1 MKKILKTSM
10 ILFLAFLFSSCVF
23 AGSPVASGDATM
35 KLVENNVCSMTFGK
49 YGTFEKKMTKIDTTN
64 KTIDIQLTATNNQDK
79 IKDETKTEEV
89 IKAGEVVFLIDGSR
103 SMSVNEAEQGSS
115 NENKNETDQTATKK
129 SRGEVVLESAQKLA
143 DKLFEAKSDIKIGV
157 VEFATSTDTSK
168 RGTDDDAAARTNGLA
183 SSKDDVTKALQ
194 AVKESK
200 MGSQTDLEVGLKK
213 AEEMLNTTKTDN
225 KQKYIIVFTDAIPNV
240 ASGVVPEVYSDEEKA
255 QGYQGFKSAYDD
267 KVFVPT
273 KNELT
278 SLANKGIT
286 VMSLLINMKDEEIQ
300 ISTEKPKP
308 TYKEVANRIFGTEAD
323 PTAGPVYYVTDND
336 VESTV
341 TDKIFTDLKET
352 KTITVTPE
360 NKYELTDIVIKDY
373 FPKNIIDN
381 FGFALLTKPEI
392 GEVTATVDKSDNS
405 ITWKISKLE
414 PGQTANFSYRLKL
427 NNQFDS
433 EIVGINLP
441 TNKNVTIDY
450 KENGKQGP
458 QVQNDK
464 CPIVALD
471 VEAKK
476 DIPQTGSNT
485 WLIVSALVIVAGAIA
500 TASFINYRKN
510 M

>member
-1 MKKILKTSM
+1 MKKFLKTSM
-10 ILFLAFLFSSCVF
+10 IFFLAFLFSSCVF

-213 AEEMLNTTKTDN
+213 
-225 KQKYIIVFTDAIPNV
+225 QKKCLIQQRLI
-240 ASGVVPEVYSDEEKA
+240 
-255 QGYQGFKSAYDD
+255 
-267 KVFVPT
+267 
-273 KNELT
+273 T
-278 SLANKGIT
+278 S
-286 VMSLLINMKDEEIQ
+286 
-300 ISTEKPKP
+300 
-308 TYKEVANRIFGTEAD
+308 
-323 PTAGPVYYVTDND
+323 
-336 VESTV
+336 
-341 TDKIFTDLKET
+341 
-352 KTITVTPE
+352 
-360 NKYELTDIVIKDY
+360 
-373 FPKNIIDN
+373 KNI
-381 FGFALLTKPEI
+381 
-392 GEVTATVDKSDNS
+392 S
-405 ITWKISKLE
+405 
-414 PGQTANFSYRLKL
+414 
-427 NNQFDS
+427 
-433 EIVGINLP
+433 
-441 TNKNVTIDY
+441 
-450 KENGKQGP
+450 
-458 QVQNDK
+458 
-464 CPIVALD
+464 
-471 VEAKK
+471 
-476 DIPQTGSNT
+476 
-485 WLIVSALVIVAGAIA
+485 
-500 TASFINYRKN
+500 
-510 M
+510 